1 MTSVEVAFRI
11 AMALLLG
18 LVFGSFL
25 TVAIHRIPAGESILR
40 PRSRCPACGTPLR
53 NVDNIPVISWLAL
66 RGRCHSCQARISPV
80 YPLTE
85 LATGVLFVGVALRFE
100 DPWQAVLLAPFLG
113 LLMAISVIDA
123 RTKKIPNRL
132 VYPALLAAAVVIVVG
147 DLAGGD
153 LDAVSAAIGFLVYG
167 LGLLIVALIAP
178 KGMGMGDVKLAALIG
193 LVLGS
198 LGLEYVAVAAGVGVM
213 LGGLGAIV
221 ALVLLGASR
230 KTGIPFGPFLAAGA
244 AVATFAA
251 EPIADAYLS
260 LLA

>member
-1 MTSVEVAFRI
+1 MTSVEVVFRI
-11 AMALLLG
+11 VVALPLG

-25 TVAIHRIPAGESILR
+25 TVAIHRVPAGESILR
-40 PRSRCPACGTPLR
+40 PRSRCPSCGTPLR
-53 NVDNIPVISWLAL
+53 GVDNIPVISWLAL
-66 RGRCHSCQARISPV
+66 RGRCHACKAPISFV

-85 LATGVLFVGVALRFE
+85 LATGGLFVGVALWFE

-113 LLMAISVIDA
+113 LLVAISVIDI

-132 VYPALLAAAVVIVVG
+132 VYPAVLVAAVVIVVG
-147 DLAGGD
+147 DLAGGG
-153 LDAVSAAIGFLVYG
+153 LNAMSAAIGFLAYG

-198 LGLEYVAVAAGVGVM
+198 LGLEYVWVAVGVGIL
-213 LGGLGAIV
+213 LGGVGAIV
-221 ALVLLGASR
+221 ALLLGASR

-251 EPIADAYLS
+251 QPIADAYLN
-260 LLA
+260 LLT

>member
-11 AMALLLG
+11 AVALPLG

-40 PRSRCPACGTPLR
+40 PRSRCPSCGTPLR
-53 NVDNIPVISWLAL
+53 NADNIPVISWLTL
-66 RGRCHSCQARISPV
+66 GGRCHACKARISPV

-85 LATGVLFVGVALRFE
+85 LATGALFVGVALRFA

-113 LLMAISVIDA
+113 LLVAISVIDV
-123 RTKKIPNRL
+123 RHKKIPNRL
-132 VYPALLAAAVVIVVG
+132 VYPTLIVAAVLIVVG
-147 DLAGGD
+147 DLAEGD
-153 LDAVSAAIGFLVYG
+153 LDVVSAAIGFLAYG
-167 LGLLIVALIAP
+167 LALLIIALIAP

-198 LGLEYVAVAAGVGVM
+198 LGLEYVAVAAGVGVL
-213 LGGLGAIV
+213 LGGVGAIV
-221 ALVLLGASR
+221 ALLMGASR

-260 LLA
+260 LLT